1 MKVKSLRLAVIV
13 SLISLLMGSGAWG
26 AASEYEL
33 KAAFVYNFAKF
44 VGWPPQALSPAA
56 DTIVLGVLA
65 QDPERAAFE
74 ALQGKMVQGRTLVV
88 KKCTVSELKNCQL
101 VFISAAAS
109 RWLGQAMDA
118 VRDLPVLTLTDEVDS
133 VAYKGIINLITS
145 GGKVRFQVDEG
156 KARRLGLK
164 ISSQL
169 LQLALCVY
177 E

>member
-1 MKVKSLRLAVIV
+1 
-13 SLISLLMGSGAWG
+13 
-26 AASEYEL
+26 
-33 KAAFVYNFAKF
+33 
-44 VGWPPQALSPAA
+44 VG
-56 DTIVLGVLA
+56 
-65 QDPERAAFE
+65 
-74 ALQGKMVQGRTLVV
+74 
-88 KKCTVSELKNCQL
+88 ELKNCQL

-109 RWLGQAMDA
+109 RWLGQAMNA
-118 VRDLPVLTLTDEVDS
+118 VRDLPVLTVTDEVDS
-133 VAYKGIINLITS
+133 MANKGIINLVTS

>member
-44 VGWPPQALSPAA
+44 VEWPPQALSPTR
-56 DTIVLGVLA
+56 DSIVLGVLA
-65 QDPERAAFE
+65 QDPEREAFKS
-74 ALQGKMVQGRTLVV
+74 LQGKMVQGRTLLV
-88 KKCTVSELKNCQL
+88 KTCTVSELKDCQMI
-101 VFISAAAS
+101 FISAAAD
-109 RWLGQAMDA
+109 RWLGQALSA
-118 VRDLPVLTLTDEVDS
+118 VRDLPVLTVTDEVEGQ
-133 VAYKGIINLITS
+133 ANRGIINLVTS
-145 GGKVRFQVDEG
+145 GGKVRFQVDAG
-156 KARRLGLK
+156 KARRLGFK

-169 LQLALCVY
+169 LQLALSVY